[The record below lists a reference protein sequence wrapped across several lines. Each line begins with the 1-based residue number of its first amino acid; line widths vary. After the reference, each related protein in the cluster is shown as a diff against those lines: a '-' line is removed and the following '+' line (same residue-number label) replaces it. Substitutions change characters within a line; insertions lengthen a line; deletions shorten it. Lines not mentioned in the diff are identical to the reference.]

1 MKNVVD
7 GPRNAT
13 RKYVGGRSP
22 VREVFVASAVVFLVV
37 TMAACASSK
46 GESADS
52 WRGNYFMNPD
62 RVWNAIELTL
72 IDLEYEV
79 IKENRPDG
87 VIQAESSPDEDGTVI
102 LLAIDQMMRTEDQVN
117 VFVKPVAGDPTAAP
131 TQETLDKAA
140 QEFTAV
146 LKRKLGG

>member
-1 MKNVVD
+1 MNNVVD
-7 GPRNAT
+7 GPRDVT
-13 RKYVGGRSP
+13 RKNVGGRSP

-37 TMAACASSK
+37 MVAACASSK

-72 IDLEYEV
+72 IDLDYEV

-87 VIQAESSPDEDGTVI
+87 VIQAESSLDEDGTVI

-117 VFVKPVAGDPTAAP
+117 VFVKPSFGGDGGDANPD
-131 TQETLDKAA
+131 LLKAA
-140 QEFTAV
+140 ADAFMKSLNAR
-146 LKRKLGG
+146 LNP